1 MSDGKECV
9 FKSRLKRSY
18 STAAS
23 RNESDSGFQIVGRRL
38 RKPGCRMCCDETVE
52 DSVCDGWPNG
62 EDGVGNFGDW
72 HQQSASYRGRPT
84 LELGTEVIDEQ
95 YSQRSKVNF
104 DRPYHNLKVT
114 ADRLPWHVNIGFKSV
129 IKRYRQFLSVYRHRP
144 LYSGCGSGEK

>member
-1 MSDGKECV
+1 MKPWKIQFATAGRTEKMGSVTSETGIS
-9 FKSRLKRSY
+9 SRQA
-18 STAAS
+18 T
-23 RNESDSGFQIVGRRL
+23 EVG
-38 RKPGCRMCCDETVE
+38 
-52 DSVCDGWPNG
+52 
-62 EDGVGNFGDW
+62 
-72 HQQSASYRGRPT
+72 Q